1 MKVKE
6 ISTPTSSSSPQE
18 LPIPGP
24 SSVLGER
31 ERLIKL
37 KETHSTE
44 TLQDALNIR
53 VTVEMAA
60 VALLSKVANDFDT
73 VLLQSTVHS

>member
-1 MKVKE
+1 M
-6 ISTPTSSSSPQE
+6 
-18 LPIPGP
+18 
-24 SSVLGER
+24 LGER

-37 KETHSTE
+37 METHSTE
-44 TLQDALNIR
+44 KLQDALNIC

-60 VALLSKVANDFDT
+60 LTLLSKVANDFDT